1 MEKVMCRVC
10 SLTIISVMLATSSV
24 WAQESSAEQESL
36 CVVVPIFH
44 CVQHLEG
51 GSALGHFG
59 YDLKCSDDV
68 GTETEVYIDINENN
82 LFSTEQK
89 DRGQPK
95 VFIAG
100 KHIDEFEVDFSR
112 AEVNAGS
119 DIRWSVK
126 GQAAVVDFS
135 RTKDNYL
142 DCSSM

>member
-1 MEKVMCRVC
+1 MRHVC
-10 SLTIISVMLATSSV
+10 SLTIISVLLATSSV
-24 WAQESSAEQESL
+24 WAQESSAKQELS

-44 CVQHLEG
+44 CVQHLEA

-68 GTETEVYIDINENN
+68 GTEAEVYIDIDENN

-100 KHIDEFEVDFSR
+100 QHIDEFEVEFSR

-126 GQAAVVDFS
+126 GQSAVVDFS
-135 RTKDNYL
+135 KTRDESL